1 MSETY
6 GSAGL
11 RVACLHDGRGKNIK
25 GESLFLNL
33 DDHWV
38 LIYAGF
44 RFNWIE

>member
-11 RVACLHDGRGKNIK
+11 RVACLHDEREKNIK
-25 GESLFLNL
+25 GESLFLSL
-33 DDHWV
+33 YDHLM

-44 RFNWIE
+44 RFN